1 MRGGT
6 CSTRVQ
12 NLLQR
17 RTSSASSS
25 AHSVQSITRFSRK
38 TFSLYAVC
46 ARRLSIQSIQYSSY
60 PSHQPTIIIR
70 TFRCEIPAKA
80 ELPQRRK
87 KFQTTRHLN
96 ARESEFQYPPH
107 PSINRACR
115 TSEKLCSTSRRRRS
129 LSTTTALQT
138 AVSVQVFGRSSQK
151 RTQRQQ
157 RKLRTCP
164 TIAHT
169 VGSRELARSSRR
181 VSDNRQPFP
190 TNPTIP

>member
-25 AHSVQSITRFSRK
+25 VHSVQSITRFSRK

-96 ARESEFQYPPH
+96 ARESDFQYPPH

-129 LSTTTALQT
+129 LLSTTTALQT

-151 RTQRQQ
+151 KIQRQQ
-157 RKLRTCP
+157 EAANVPHDR
-164 TIAHT
+164 AHSWQQR
-169 VGSRELARSSRR
+169 VGKK
-181 VSDNRQPFP
+181 
-190 TNPTIP
+190 